1 MSQLVLGTAQFGD
14 GYGIT
19 NARGRLDDDEVAQIM
34 DLAAEF
40 GVTRIDTAA
49 VYGDALRRLRPW
61 ASAFTFTSKI
71 VGTDPVDPVEQISRS
86 LSALGRDSFD
96 ACLIREWDQLDARS
110 KDASIERMAVA
121 RELGLV
127 NRIGVAAYTEE
138 DIHSFAAH
146 IQHAG
151 QAVGAIQVPANPL
164 DRRLDSSEYLA
175 AAAAAGVEVAVRSVF
190 LQGILLLQRGTRF
203 DSHADVLRY
212 WNHVPEQRSEESLR
226 TCLAHVKALPW
237 VTQVVVG
244 VSSITEWRQVLEAWS
259 DCRPSLLPRWLASN
273 DEGLLDPRLWG
284 P

>member
-1 MSQLVLGTAQFGD
+1 VSQLVLGTAQFGD

-34 DLAAEF
+34 DLAAES

-86 LSALGRDSFD
+86 LSELGRDSFD

-121 RELGLV
+121 RKLGLV
-127 NRIGVAAYTEE
+127 DRIGVAAYTE
-138 DIHSFAAH
+138 DDVHSFAAH
-146 IQHAG
+146 MQQGG
-151 QAVGAIQVPANPL
+151 QPVGAIQVPANPL
-164 DRRLDSSEYLA
+164 DRRLDGSEYLA
-175 AAAAAGVEVAVRSVF
+175 AAAAAGMEVAVRSVF
-190 LQGILLLQRGTRF
+190 LQGILLVQRGTRF
-203 DSHADVLRY
+203 DSHTDVLRY

-244 VSSITEWRQVLEAWS
+244 VSSVSEWREVLQAWS
-259 DCRPSLLPRWLASN
+259 DCLPSLLPRSLASN
-273 DEGLLDPRLWG
+273 DEGLLDPRLW
-284 P
+284 